1 MPYTYCSLT
10 ETLLGSSM
18 VEPAA
23 VNRVVR
29 GSSPLRGASFFAF
42 SQDVISAKFLAS
54 NSFVLLFDTLL
65 LCYLLLCSFFT
76 LYVVSCCLSSQ
87 QVLVFAKPAL
97 KLLQ

>member
-1 MPYTYCSLT
+1 MPYTYCSLI

-42 SQDVISAKFLAS
+42 SQDVMSAKFLS
-54 NSFVLLFDTLL
+54 LNSFVLVFDTLL
-65 LCYLLLCSFFT
+65 FCCLLLCSFYSIRFM
-76 LYVVSCCLSSQ
+76 
-87 QVLVFAKPAL
+87 
-97 KLLQ
+97 LLFK